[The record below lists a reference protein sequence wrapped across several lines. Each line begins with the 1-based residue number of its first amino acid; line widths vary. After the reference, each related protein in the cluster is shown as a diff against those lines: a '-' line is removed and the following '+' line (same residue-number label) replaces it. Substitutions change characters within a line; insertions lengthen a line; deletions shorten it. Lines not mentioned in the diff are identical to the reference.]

1 MSIINTVE
9 NIVPYIKPALI
20 GATVGGIAGA
30 YSGTII
36 GANNAGGH
44 GVEGAQIGGT
54 IGIIGGAA
62 LGIGTVKAASNF
74 AASAVNTLQS
84 IGGGAISGFEKIGG
98 IAIKSAPY
106 VGKAGLGVAGI
117 GAGLSAVAVDKYVS
131 TGLGFASKLVKDVPM
146 GSKNPGVF
154 GQTLSKFGLATVLG
168 TGLIASAKEGYDQM
182 QERHMGTRSQGIYKA
197 TPQIPAYANNGGATG
212 DLVFALNQNR

>member
-1 MSIINTVE
+1 MFSYWHNLTNK

-54 IGIIGGAA
+54 IGIVGGAA

-74 AASAVNTLQS
+74 ASSAVNTLQS
-84 IGGGAISGFEKIGG
+84 IGGGAISGFEKSQSLGQQKIFLIKFYEKVMMKENRPLF
-98 IAIKSAPY
+98 IAFSFRFYTKE
-106 VGKAGLGVAGI
+106 
-117 GAGLSAVAVDKYVS
+117 DKNH
-131 TGLGFASKLVKDVPM
+131 G
-146 GSKNPGVF
+146 
-154 GQTLSKFGLATVLG
+154 
-168 TGLIASAKEGYDQM
+168 
-182 QERHMGTRSQGIYKA
+182 
-197 TPQIPAYANNGGATG
+197 
-212 DLVFALNQNR
+212 